1 MAFFMQYANQ
11 TMKYTIQKIKEIIGA
26 EEVSITDKEQP
37 INHLLLDSRKV
48 LFPSESLF
56 FALPGSRLDGHT
68 YLDDAYSKGI
78 RNFVVS
84 KNIDFT
90 EYKKANII
98 WVENTVKALQKLAIY
113 HRNQFHLPTI
123 GITGSNGKTIV
134 KEWLHQMLHE
144 DFNIVRSPKSYNSQ
158 IGVPLSVWQLEEEN
172 NLAIFE
178 AGISEAGE
186 MEKLEKMIQPTIGIF
201 TSIGEAH
208 NEGFLNIQHK
218 IKEKLRLFIHSE
230 IIIYC
235 KDYPDLNQAVAQVTS
250 QLRGTDE
257 DTKKFRSF
265 TWSRGTEA
273 DVKITKYEQHDLFTQ
288 IEMQVQDHFL
298 HFKIPFTDKAS
309 VENSIHCI
317 MTMLYLKTD
326 VKKIQ
331 ERLLELSSITM
342 RLELKNGI
350 NGCSVINDS
359 YNSDLN
365 SFKIAVDF
373 LVQHSKN
380 KRKTVVLS
388 DILQSG
394 KSEIDLYSEMASVLE
409 QKKINRVI
417 AIGPALLRQRKR
429 FEIIDKIDIIF
440 YANTQDFLNE
450 ADISSFK
457 EEDILLKGARP
468 FKFER
473 ISRMLEEKA
482 HDTVL
487 EINLNA
493 ILNNLKT
500 FQRFLQPATKM
511 MVMVKAFAY
520 GAGAFE
526 IANLLQFNKVDYLGV
541 AYTDEG
547 VELRK
552 AGITMPIMVM
562 NPDKSSFENLISNDL
577 EPEIYSLNQ
586 LNAFIKTVR
595 NMSLELK
602 PDLYPVHIELDT
614 GMHRLGFQ
622 QEELKDLIAIIKS
635 SELIKVQSV
644 FSHLAGSED
653 PAHNDFTQYQV
664 KQFEEMSQF
673 ILSHLKYPILRHIVN
688 SAGIIRHPYAHFD
701 MVRLGLGIYGVD
713 GSSTIQNDVQQVGVL
728 KTTISQIKKIRKGDT
743 IGYGRVG
750 IANNDKTIATVS
762 IGYAD
767 GYDRRFSNGVGYM
780 LVNGKPAP
788 VIGNVCMDM
797 TMLDI
802 TGIEAQEGDS
812 VIVFSKDLPIYEI
825 AKKIDKISYELL
837 TGISPRVKRIYFE
850 E

>member
-1 MAFFMQYANQ
+1 
-11 TMKYTIQKIKEIIGA
+11 MKYTIQKIKEIMGA
-26 EEVSITDKEQP
+26 EAVIIADEAQP

-48 LFPSESLF
+48 LFPKESLF

-90 EYKKANII
+90 DYKKANII

-113 HRNQFHLPTI
+113 HRKQFHLPTI

-158 IGVPLSVWQLEEEN
+158 IGVPLSVWQIEEEN

-257 DTKKFRSF
+257 DTKKFKSF

-273 DVKITKYEQHDLFTQ
+273 DVKITKYEQHDLFTH
-288 IEMQVQDHFL
+288 IDMQVQDQCL

-326 VKKIQ
+326 VNKIQ

-429 FEIIDKIDIIF
+429 FEIIDKIDIVF

-450 ADISSFK
+450 AETNSFK

-473 ISRMLEEKA
+473 ISRLLEEKA

-500 FQRFLQPATKM
+500 FQRFLKPEIKM

-622 QEELKDLIAIIKS
+622 QEELKDLIALIKS
-635 SELIKVQSV
+635 SELIKVESV
-644 FSHLAGSED
+644 FSHLAASED
-653 PAHNDFTQYQV
+653 PTHNEFTQYQV

-673 ILSHLKYPILRHIVN
+673 ILSQLKYPILRHIVN

-701 MVRLGLGIYGVD
+701 MVRLGLGVYGVD
-713 GSSTIQNDVQQVGVL
+713 GSSTIQNDIQHVGVL
-728 KTTISQIKKIRKGDT
+728 KTTISQIKKIKKGNT

-750 IANNDKTIATVS
+750 IADHDKTIATVS

-767 GYDRRFSNGVGYM
+767 GFDRRFSNGVGHM

-802 TGIEAQEGDS
+802 TGIDAKEGDS
-812 VIVFSKDLPIYEI
+812 VVVFSKDLPIYEI
-825 AKKIDKISYELL
+825 AQKINKISYELL

>member
-1 MAFFMQYANQ
+1 
-11 TMKYTIQKIKEIIGA
+11 MKYTIQKIKEIIGA
-26 EEVSITDKEQP
+26 EDVIISDKEQA

-48 LFPSESLF
+48 LFPRESLF
-56 FALPGSRLDGHT
+56 FALPGSRLDGHS

-90 EYKKANII
+90 DYKKANII

-113 HRNQFHLPTI
+113 HRNQYHLPTI

-158 IGVPLSVWQLEEEN
+158 IGVPLSVWQIEEEN

-273 DVKITKYEQHDLFTQ
+273 DVRITKYESNEVSTN

-331 ERLLELSSITM
+331 ERLLELISITM

-417 AIGPALLRQRKR
+417 AIGPGLLRQRKR

-440 YANTQDFLNE
+440 YATTQDFLNE

-493 ILNNLKT
+493 IKHNLKT
-500 FQRFLQPATKM
+500 FQRFLQPETKV

-520 GAGAFE
+520 GTGAFE

-577 EPEIYSLNQ
+577 EPEIYSINQ

-602 PDLYPVHIELDT
+602 PDLYPVHIKLDT
-614 GMHRLGFQ
+614 GMHRLGFEAQ
-622 QEELKDLIAIIKS
+622 DLKELIAIIKS
-635 SELIKVQSV
+635 SELIKVESI

-653 PAHNDFTQYQV
+653 PAHNEFTQYQV
-664 KQFEEMSQF
+664 KQFDEMSQF
-673 ILSHLKYPILRHIVN
+673 ILSHLRYPILRHIVN
-688 SAGIIRHPYAHFD
+688 SAGIIRHPAAHFD
-701 MVRLGLGIYGVD
+701 MVRLGLGVYGVD
-713 GSSTIQNDVQQVGVL
+713 GSLTIQNDIQHVGIL
-728 KTTISQIKKIRKGDT
+728 KTTISQIKNVVKGDT

-750 IANNDKTIATVS
+750 IADNDKTIATVS

-780 LVNGKPAP
+780 LVNGKNAP

-802 TGIEAQEGDS
+802 TGIDAKEGDS
-812 VIVFSKDLPIYEI
+812 VVVFSTDLPIYEI
-825 AKKIDKISYELL
+825 AKKINKISYVHFQQHC
-837 TGISPRVKRIYFE
+837 SCFE
-850 E
+850 YT

>member
-1 MAFFMQYANQ
+1 
-11 TMKYTIQKIKEIIGA
+11 MKYSIQKIKEIIGG
-26 EEVSITDKEQP
+26 EEVVMPDKDCA

-48 LFPSESLF
+48 LFPKETLF
-56 FALPGSRLDGHT
+56 FALPGSRLDGHS
-68 YLDDAYSKGI
+68 YLDDAYNKGI

-90 EYKKANII
+90 EYKRANII
-98 WVENTVKALQKLAIY
+98 WVENSVKALQKLAMY
-113 HRNQFHLPTI
+113 HRKQFKMQTI

-134 KEWLHQMLHE
+134 KEWLHQLLH
-144 DFNIVRSPKSYNSQ
+144 DDYNIVRSPKSYNSQ
-158 IGVPLSVWQLEEEN
+158 IGVPLSVWQIEKEN

-186 MEKLEKMIQPTIGIF
+186 MEKLETMIMPNIGIF

-235 KDYPDLNQAVAQVTS
+235 KDYPDINQAVAQVTS
-250 QLRGTDE
+250 QVRGTDE

-265 TWSRGTEA
+265 TWSRGTDA
-273 DVKITKYEQHDLFTQ
+273 DVRITKYESTDLFTN
-288 IEMQVQDHFL
+288 IEMQYQAEFL
-298 HFKIPFTDKAS
+298 NFKIPFTDKAS
-309 VENSIHCI
+309 VENVIHCI

-326 VKKIQ
+326 VEKIQ
-331 ERLLELSSITM
+331 TRLLELSSITM
-342 RLELKNGI
+342 RLELKHGI
-350 NGCSVINDS
+350 NACSVINDS

-380 KRKTVVLS
+380 KGKTVIVS

-409 QKKINRVI
+409 HKKINRVI
-417 AIGPALLRQRKR
+417 AIGPALNRQRKR
-429 FEIIDKIDIIF
+429 FEINSNLQLLF
-440 YANTQDFLNE
+440 FNSTQDFLNE
-450 ADISSFK
+450 IDINSFK

-487 EINLNA
+487 EINLNS
-493 ILNNLKT
+493 IKNNLKK
-500 FQRFLQPATKM
+500 FQSYLQPSTKM

-520 GAGAFE
+520 GAGAYE
-526 IANLLQFNKVDYLGV
+526 MANLLQFNKVDYLGV
-541 AYTDEG
+541 AYADEG

-562 NPDKSSFENLISNDL
+562 IADKSGFENIISNDL
-577 EPEIYSLNQ
+577 EPEIYSIKQ
-586 LNAFIKTVR
+586 LNDFIKTLR
-595 NMSLELK
+595 YMSLEPK

-614 GMHRLGFQ
+614 GMHRLGFEAQ
-622 QEELKDLIAIIKS
+622 DLKELISIIKS
-635 SELIKVQSV
+635 SELIKVESV
-644 FSHLAGSED
+644 FSHLAGSEEALHD
-653 PAHNDFTQYQV
+653 DFTQLQV
-664 KQFEEMSQF
+664 KRFEEMSAY
-673 ILSHLKYPILRHIVN
+673 ILSQLHYPVLRHIVN
-688 SAGIIRHPYAHFD
+688 SAGIIRHPAAHFD

-713 GSSTIQNDVQQVGVL
+713 GSITIQEELEPVGVL
-728 KTTISQIKKIRKGDT
+728 KTTISQIKQIKKGDT
-743 IGYGRVG
+743 IGYSRVG
-750 IANNDKTIATVS
+750 KADTDKTIATVC

-767 GYDRRFSNGVGYM
+767 GYDRRFSNGIGEM
-780 LVNGKPAP
+780 LVNGKTAP

-802 TGIEAQEGDS
+802 TGIEAHEGDS
-812 VIVFSKDLPIYEI
+812 VIVFGKELAIHKI
-825 AKKIDKISYELL
+825 AKKIDMISYEML
-837 TGISPRVKRIYFE
+837 TSISSRVKRVYFE

>member
-1 MAFFMQYANQ
+1 
-11 TMKYTIQKIKEIIGA
+11 MKYTIQKIKEIIGA
-26 EEVSITDKEQP
+26 EDVIISDKEQA

-48 LFPSESLF
+48 LFPRESLF
-56 FALPGSRLDGHT
+56 FALPGSRLDGHS

-90 EYKKANII
+90 DYKKANII

-113 HRNQFHLPTI
+113 HRNQYHLPTI

-158 IGVPLSVWQLEEEN
+158 IGVPLSVWQIEEEN

-273 DVKITKYEQHDLFTQ
+273 DVRITKYESNEVSTN

-417 AIGPALLRQRKR
+417 AIGPGLLRQRKR

-440 YANTQDFLNE
+440 YATTQDFLNE

-493 ILNNLKT
+493 IKHNLKT
-500 FQRFLQPATKM
+500 FQRFLQPETKV

-520 GAGAFE
+520 GTGAFE

-577 EPEIYSLNQ
+577 EPEIYSINQ

-602 PDLYPVHIELDT
+602 PDLYPVHIKLDT
-614 GMHRLGFQ
+614 GMHRLGFEAQ
-622 QEELKDLIAIIKS
+622 DLKELIAIIKS
-635 SELIKVQSV
+635 SELIKVESI

-653 PAHNDFTQYQV
+653 PAHNEFTQYQV
-664 KQFEEMSQF
+664 KQFDEMSQF
-673 ILSHLKYPILRHIVN
+673 ILSHLRYPILRHIVN
-688 SAGIIRHPYAHFD
+688 SAGIIRHPAAHFD
-701 MVRLGLGIYGVD
+701 MVRLGLGVYGVD
-713 GSSTIQNDVQQVGVL
+713 GSLTIQNDIQHVGIL
-728 KTTISQIKKIRKGDT
+728 KTTISQIKNVVKGDT

-750 IANNDKTIATVS
+750 IADNDKTIATVS

-780 LVNGKPAP
+780 LVNGKNAP

-802 TGIEAQEGDS
+802 TGIDAKEGDS
-812 VIVFSKDLPIYEI
+812 VVVFSKDLPIYEI
-825 AKKIDKISYELL
+825 AKKINKISYELL
-837 TGISPRVKRIYFE
+837 TGISPRVKRIYYE

>member
-1 MAFFMQYANQ
+1 
-11 TMKYTIQKIKEIIGA
+11 
-26 EEVSITDKEQP
+26 
-37 INHLLLDSRKV
+37 
-48 LFPSESLF
+48 
-56 FALPGSRLDGHT
+56 
-68 YLDDAYSKGI
+68 
-78 RNFVVS
+78 
-84 KNIDFT
+84 
-90 EYKKANII
+90 
-98 WVENTVKALQKLAIY
+98 
-113 HRNQFHLPTI
+113 
-123 GITGSNGKTIV
+123 
-134 KEWLHQMLHE
+134 
-144 DFNIVRSPKSYNSQ
+144 
-158 IGVPLSVWQLEEEN
+158 
-172 NLAIFE
+172 
-178 AGISEAGE
+178 
-186 MEKLEKMIQPTIGIF
+186 
-201 TSIGEAH
+201 
-208 NEGFLNIQHK
+208 
-218 IKEKLRLFIHSE
+218 
-230 IIIYC
+230 
-235 KDYPDLNQAVAQVTS
+235 
-250 QLRGTDE
+250 
-257 DTKKFRSF
+257 
-265 TWSRGTEA
+265 
-273 DVKITKYEQHDLFTQ
+273 
-288 IEMQVQDHFL
+288 
-298 HFKIPFTDKAS
+298 
-309 VENSIHCI
+309 

-326 VKKIQ
+326 VNKIQ

-417 AIGPALLRQRKR
+417 AVGPALLRQRKR
-429 FEIIDKIDIIF
+429 FEIIDKIDIVF

-450 ADISSFK
+450 AETNSFK

-473 ISRMLEEKA
+473 ISRLLEEKA

-500 FQRFLQPATKM
+500 FQRFLKPEIKM

-622 QEELKDLIAIIKS
+622 QEELKDLIALIKS
-635 SELIKVQSV
+635 SELIKVESV
-644 FSHLAGSED
+644 FSHLAASED
-653 PAHNDFTQYQV
+653 PTHNEFTQYQV

-673 ILSHLKYPILRHIVN
+673 ILSQLKYPILRHIVN

-701 MVRLGLGIYGVD
+701 MVRLGLGVYGVD
-713 GSSTIQNDVQQVGVL
+713 GSSTIQNDIQHVGVL
-728 KTTISQIKKIRKGDT
+728 KTTISQIKKIKKGDT

-750 IANNDKTIATVS
+750 IADHDKTIATVS

-767 GYDRRFSNGVGYM
+767 GFDRRFSNGVGHM
-780 LVNGKPAP
+780 LVNGQPAP

-802 TGIEAQEGDS
+802 TGIDAKEGDS
-812 VIVFSKDLPIYEI
+812 VVVFSKDLPIYEI
-825 AKKIDKISYELL
+825 AQKINKISYELL